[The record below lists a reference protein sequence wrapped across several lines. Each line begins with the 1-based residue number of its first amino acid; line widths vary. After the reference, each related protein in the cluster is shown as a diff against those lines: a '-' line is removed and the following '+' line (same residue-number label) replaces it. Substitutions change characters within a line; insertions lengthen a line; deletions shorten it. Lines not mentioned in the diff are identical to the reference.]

1 MKIEWKALEERAFV
15 GFWPPSPLPTFPE
28 LMTLQLLSEEFLPPQ
43 SWFTCFR
50 GLPSLGSSGLK
61 SISAHRSKTLRSHM
75 KNVCVPV
82 ELQKPNGNCT
92 CTQSVEL
99 SAKRPGS

>member
-28 LMTLQLLSEEFLPPQ
+28 LMTLQLLSEEFLPPPILVHTFQ
-43 SWFTCFR
+43 R
-50 GLPSLGSSGLK
+50 LPSLGSSGPK
-61 SISAHRSKTLRSHM
+61 SISAYGSKTLGSHT
-75 KNVCVPV
+75 KNVCAHV

-92 CTQSVEL
+92 CTQSEVTQ
-99 SAKRPGS
+99 AN